1 MYPYVWWG
9 CIALSCIL
17 LGTLI
22 RFAVYPGVNA
32 SNEEWAAVSQW
43 QSAAGVVQLAGWG
56 IVFFVPLL
64 SF

>member
-1 MYPYVWWG
+1 
-9 CIALSCIL
+9 
-17 LGTLI
+17 LI